1 MKIYKYFHSDRFD
14 VLKNL
19 KIRFTYPAAL
29 NDPFEMKPHFKSIA
43 SEDHLK
49 STFDNAFDDHCK
61 KLYQKLSI
69 KIKSIISLEEFKNKL
84 HDDMKSKN
92 IDLIS
97 QFQSYRPTLIKSIDS
112 ELNKNIGMLCLT
124 EDEKNMRM
132 WSLYAESHKGFVL
145 EFNHENIFFNHQ
157 KSNQDELR
165 ILRKVEYVEDRP
177 SLNIYGTDGIKF
189 FLTKSKDWSYEKE
202 WRMLMPLK
210 EACEVFPVEDE
221 LIHLFEILGEAV
233 KSVIFGCNMQN
244 AKKDEIIHSIKN
256 NKQLNHIVV
265 YQSKIDE
272 QSFGLNFEKLCK
284 I

>member
-1 MKIYKYFHSDRFD
+1 MKIYKYCHPDRLD
-14 VLKNL
+14 ILKNL
-19 KIRFTYPAAL
+19 KIRFTYPSAL

-84 HDDMKSKN
+84 HDDIKSKN

-97 QFQSYRPTLIKSIDS
+97 QIQSYTPSLIKSIDS
-112 ELNKNIGMLCLT
+112 ELNKNIGVLCLT

-132 WSLYAESHKGFVL
+132 WSLYANSHKGFVL
-145 EFNHENIFFNHQ
+145 EFNHENIFFNRQ
-157 KSNQDELR
+157 KSNLDELR
-165 ILRKVEYVEDRP
+165 FLRKVDYVEDRP
-177 SLNIYGTDGIKF
+177 SLNIFGTDGIKF

-202 WRMLMPLK
+202 WRMIMPLN
-210 EACEVFPVEDE
+210 EASEILSVEDE
-221 LIHLFEILGEAV
+221 LIHLFEIPGEAI
-233 KSVIFGCNMQN
+233 KSIIFGCNMQN
-244 AKKDEIIHSIKN
+244 TKKNEIIQLIKN
-256 NKQLNHIVV
+256 NNELNHIVV
-265 YQSKIDE
+265 FQSEIDE
-272 QSFGLNFEKLCK
+272 QTFGLNFEKLCK